1 MKMLATVLKQL
12 ILHKKYFLSLDSS
25 HEPTKGTDGKPIGK
39 KEAGREWKLPI
50 FPIEERFY
58 QKIMNSPQINYMV
71 PMAYI
76 HARWQLPIQVGKRLI
91 IILNVLSCSTHGFA
105 NFQFRVLNFEF

>member
-1 MKMLATVLKQL
+1 MLAAVLTVFHYFKPL
-12 ILHKKYFLSLDSS
+12 IHKIYFLSLDSS

-50 FPIEERFY
+50 FPIEESFY
-58 QKIMNSPQINYMV
+58 HKIMSNHQINYMV

-76 HARWQLPIQVGKRLI
+76 HARWQLPIQVGRHLI
-91 IILNVLSCSTHGFA
+91 IKKGSQDRQNVAKGWIFI
-105 NFQFRVLNFEF
+105 